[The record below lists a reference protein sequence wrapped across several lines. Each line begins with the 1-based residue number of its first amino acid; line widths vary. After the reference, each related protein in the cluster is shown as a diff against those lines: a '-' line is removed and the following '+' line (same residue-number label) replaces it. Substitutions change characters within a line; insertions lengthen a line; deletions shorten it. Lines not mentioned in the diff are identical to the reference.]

1 MNNNITRYTD
11 MQQHIYESL
20 ANTWNINN
28 RDPVV
33 GTFDRHN
40 HWKDYDEFLFK
51 DCINFSN
58 CLDFGCGPGRNLVRY
73 SKQFKQPP
81 VV

>member
-1 MNNNITRYTD
+1 MNKYSERQKSY
-11 MQQHIYESL
+11 YEGDATNWS
-20 ANTWNINN
+20 IDN

-33 GTFDRHN
+33 GGFDLHN
-40 HWKDYDEFLFK
+40 NWEDYDTYLFK
-51 DCINFSN
+51 DIIKLKSKIG
-58 CLDFGCGPGRNLVRY
+58 LDFGCGPGRNLVRY